1 MSSETDNAHND
12 VHRKRWT
19 RRSVIGLTGAMGA
32 AAVGG
37 GFANAARSAGLV
49 AGGDFER
56 AVRLK
61 PPEPPQIP
69 GAYTPGSLYVAL
81 YGFPGS
87 RSLGALGEQ
96 GPEASVARARRIAEQ
111 YAGFGQPVVPTFEII
126 ATVASAFAGGDGN
139 YSNEFPTS
147 KFEPWV
153 AAAAA
158 NRLHVVLDLQ
168 SGRARFPDQVREL
181 APLLAR
187 PHVSVALDP
196 EWRVTSGRPGGGR
209 IGTVDANEVNETIQ
223 IVDEM
228 VRQRGLPPKMLIVH
242 QFTPSMITNK
252 QAISGTPNV
261 QVVIHMDGF
270 GSLALK
276 RSSYARVVAD
286 LPVGALPGWKNFYDE
301 DRPTPTAQQT
311 VDNAPRPTFVSYQ

>member
-1 MSSETDNAHND
+1 M
-12 VHRKRWT
+12 
-19 RRSVIGLTGAMGA
+19 IGLTGAMSA

-37 GFANAARSAGLV
+37 GFANAARSAALV
-49 AGGDFER
+49 AGGDFES
-56 AVRLK
+56 AVRLH
-61 PPEPPQIP
+61 PSEPPPMPGTFTP
-69 GAYTPGSLYVAL
+69 GALYVAL

-87 RSLGALGEQ
+87 RTLGALGEQ
-96 GPEASVARARRIAEQ
+96 GPEASVARVRQIADQ

-126 ATVASAFAGGDGN
+126 ATVASAFAGSDGN

-153 AAAAA
+153 AAAAV

-187 PHVSVALDP
+187 PHVSIALDP
-196 EWRVTSGRPGGGR
+196 EWRVTSGQPGGGR
-209 IGTVDANEVNETIQ
+209 VGTVDASEVNETIQ

-228 VRQRGLPPKMLIVH
+228 VRQRSLPPKMLIVH

-252 QAISGTPNV
+252 QAIRGTPNV

-286 LPVGALPGWKNFYDE
+286 LPAGALTGWKNFYDE
-301 DRPTPTAQQT
+301 DQPTPTAQQT
-311 VDNAPRPTFVSYQ
+311 VDNAPRPMFVSYQ

>member
-1 MSSETDNAHND
+1 M
-12 VHRKRWT
+12 
-19 RRSVIGLTGAMGA
+19 IGLTGAMSA

-37 GFANAARSAGLV
+37 GLAKAVRSTGLV
-49 AGGDFER
+49 AGGDYER
-56 AVRLK
+56 AVRLD
-61 PPEPPQIP
+61 PPEPREVP

-87 RSLGALGEQ
+87 RTLGVLGEQ
-96 GPEASVARARRIAEQ
+96 GPDAAVVRARQVANQ
-111 YAGFGQPVVPTFEII
+111 YEGFGQPVVPTFEII
-126 ATVASAFAGGDGN
+126 ATVASAFAGSDGD

-158 NRLHVVLDLQ
+158 NRFHVVLDLQ

-181 APLLAR
+181 APLLAQ

-196 EWRVTSGRPGGGR
+196 EWRVSSGRPGGGR
-209 IGTVDANEVNETIQ
+209 IGTVDASEVNETIQ
-223 IVDEM
+223 VVDEM
-228 VRQRGLPPKMLIVH
+228 VRQQGLPPKMLIVH

-270 GSLALK
+270 GSLTLK
-276 RSSYARVVAD
+276 RASYARVVAD
-286 LPVGALPGWKNFYDE
+286 LPAGALTGWKNFYDE

-311 VDNAPRPTFVSYQ
+311 LNNAPRPMFVSYQ